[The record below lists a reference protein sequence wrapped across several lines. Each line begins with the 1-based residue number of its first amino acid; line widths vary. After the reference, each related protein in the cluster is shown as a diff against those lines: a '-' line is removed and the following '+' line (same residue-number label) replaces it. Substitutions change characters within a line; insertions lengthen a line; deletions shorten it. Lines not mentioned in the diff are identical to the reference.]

1 MELDEATTSTAASR
15 VSKASV
21 SQATDIRA
29 PGTRKC
35 APASVATE
43 AAAGAALEPTERVA
57 TASPTARDRVAGA
70 SVPQARVRGAS
81 VAASWSCVSGRGGG
95 GSGRASDAALAV
107 GGFADAAASRNARDA
122 GASVPASA
130 EATAVP
136 EAASATA
143 GAAVVPADLFSRG
156 SPASTPVD
164 RVAGAAADAASALV
178 GAGAASPP
186 LSRVSGAWVIEA
198 AVTGASVS
206 QAMDA

>member
-57 TASPTARDRVAGA
+57 TASPTA
-70 SVPQARVRGAS
+70 S
-81 VAASWSCVSGRGGG
+81 
-95 GSGRASDAALAV
+95 
-107 GGFADAAASRNARDA
+107 
-122 GASVPASA
+122 
-130 EATAVP
+130 
-136 EAASATA
+136 
-143 GAAVVPADLFSRG
+143 
-156 SPASTPVD
+156 D

-186 LSRVSGAWVIEA
+186 LSSVSGAWVIEA